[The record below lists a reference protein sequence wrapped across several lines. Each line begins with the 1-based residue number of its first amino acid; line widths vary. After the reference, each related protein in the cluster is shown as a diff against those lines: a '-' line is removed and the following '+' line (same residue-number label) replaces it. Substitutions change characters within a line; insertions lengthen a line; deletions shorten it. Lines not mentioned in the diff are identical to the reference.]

1 MNWYFA
7 VLMTLIGLFMAVSG
21 FSKRDTGLYHLL
33 RSRSEK
39 LWGNNVDLFY
49 GIVGSLISV
58 LGILYGIGIL

>member
-21 FSKRDTGLYHLL
+21 FSKKDVGLYHLL

-39 LWGNNVDLFY
+39 LWGDNVDLFY
-49 GIVGSLISV
+49 GIVGSIIAI
-58 LGILYGIGIL
+58 LGILFGLGIL